1 MRGTLVAL
9 ISATVAWA
17 LPILSLPPGVTS
29 DQFRVTQFASNLPY
43 TTGMQI
49 LPDNSL
55 LVGVTTGSDYLLGGS
70 GGLVRLTDPGNTG
83 TAGAP
88 VSVYSGFTNP
98 VQSVKLVGNNLV
110 AVSHISP
117 GGAQITFLKIG
128 ANANDPYTN
137 VGEIAFNST
146 ETGLLHYITLETRPA
161 GGGATDLFF
170 SINTGEATAQSATVS
185 GLINGSIPL
194 NSVGRVTVTP
204 GAGAPA
210 VTGLQQIANGLRNP
224 GGMVIQP
231 STGNMYIND
240 NGFDDHQTFLPVNA
254 DELNR
259 ILAGA
264 IGAGVANFGWPDTYT
279 TYRTGVQV
287 GATGLAPLA
296 AFQPIPN
303 PLTGAESLGVS
314 EMALAPGLFPGGLNN
329 GLFIAFYGTWEQ
341 GGANNTTG
349 PLLYYDFSTGQYR
362 PFITSGQAGIGHLSS
377 LVANGN
383 TLYIGDMSATGA
395 IRQGRSNGVIYQ
407 IQAVTA
413 TPEPGTMI
421 AGVGA
426 LLLFWWRR
434 PRRGDDITLVSSI
447 DGSTYS
453 YGDSRMDDDSSL
465 YGEARA
471 EAQTIASGV
480 EAGWIRLTETGWKA
494 VELP

>member
-1 MRGTLVAL
+1 L
-9 ISATVAWA
+9 IAAAAGWA

-55 LVGVTTGSDYLLGGS
+55 LVGVTNGPDYMFS
-70 GGLVRLTDPGNTG
+70 NSSGLVRLADPANTG

-88 VSVYSGFTNP
+88 VSVYSGFSNP
-98 VQSVKLVGNNLV
+98 VQGVKLIGNNLV

-117 GGAQITFLKIG
+117 GGSQITFLQMG
-128 ANANDPYTN
+128 ANPNDAYTN
-137 VGEIAFNST
+137 VGEIAFSST
-146 ETGLLHYITLETRPA
+146 ETRAIHYITMETRPA

-170 SINTGEATAQSATVS
+170 SINAGEATTASVNVS

-210 VTGLQQIANGLRNP
+210 VSGLQQIANGLRNP
-224 GGMVIQP
+224 GGIVIQR

-240 NGFDDHQTFLPVNA
+240 NGFDNHQTFQPVNA

-279 TYRTGVQV
+279 MYRTGAVV
-287 GATGLAPLA
+287 GSTGLSPLA
-296 AFQPIPN
+296 VFQPIPD
-303 PLTGAESLGVS
+303 PLTGAESLGAS
-314 EMALAPGLFPGGLNN
+314 EMALAPGLFPTGLNN

-341 GGANNTTG
+341 GGAGNTTG
-349 PLLYYDFSTGQYR
+349 PLLYYDFLTGEYR
-362 PFITSGQAGIGHLSS
+362 PFITSGQSGIGHLSS

-383 TLYIGDMSATGA
+383 TLYIGDLSATGA

-413 TPEPGTMI
+413 TPEPGTLI
-421 AGVGA
+421 AGVSAA
-426 LLLFWWRR
+426 LLLLLRR
-434 PRRGDDITLVSSI
+434 R
-447 DGSTYS
+447 
-453 YGDSRMDDDSSL
+453 
-465 YGEARA
+465 
-471 EAQTIASGV
+471 
-480 EAGWIRLTETGWKA
+480 
-494 VELP
+494 